1 MRPSVAALAIIVLW
15 TSAARADNC
24 DKSRDYI
31 LASSDLPQK
40 PQTYRDLSKMCRDTL
55 LLSNVKEAFVLRVGA
70 IAAVPKIDSVSATA
84 STLSQFCTRFPK
96 GMLRFVSRNELR
108 QVANTG
114 QAIRIGVGSATPCQ
128 KIVGGG

>member
-1 MRPSVAALAIIVLW
+1 MRALVAALAIMLCM
-15 TSAARADNC
+15 SAARADSC

-40 PQTYRDLSKMCRDTL
+40 PQTYRDLSNMCRDTL
-55 LLSNVKEAFVLRVGA
+55 LLSNVKEAFVLKAGA
-70 IAAVPKIDSVSATA
+70 VAAVPKIDSVSATA

-96 GMLRFVSRNELR
+96 GTLRFVNRNELR
-108 QVANTG
+108 QAANTA
-114 QAIRIGVGSATPCQ
+114 QAIRIGVGNATPCQ

>member
-1 MRPSVAALAIIVLW
+1 MRTPAAALAIMLCV
-15 TSAARADNC
+15 SAARADNC

-31 LASSDLPQK
+31 LASGDLPQK

-55 LLSNVKEAFVLRVGA
+55 QLSNVKEAFVLKAGA
-70 IAAVPKIDSVSATA
+70 IAAVPKIDSVAATA

-96 GMLRFVSRNELR
+96 GTLRFVNRNELR
-108 QVANTG
+108 QASNTA
-114 QAIRIGVGSATPCQ
+114 QAVRIGVGNATPCQ

>member
-1 MRPSVAALAIIVLW
+1 MRTLVAALTIMLCM
-15 TSAARADNC
+15 SAARADNC

-55 LLSNVKEAFVLRVGA
+55 LLSNVKEAFVLKAGA
-70 IAAVPKIDSVSATA
+70 VAAIPKIDNVSATA

-96 GMLRFVSRNELR
+96 GTLRFVNRNELR
-108 QVANTG
+108 QAANTA
-114 QAIRIGVGSATPCQ
+114 QAVRIGVGNATPCQ